1 MDYINDIKQSPMIGL
16 TGTTGGVGGLAFRS
30 VATKTY
36 VNDVFSTYL
45 YTGTA
50 SARSINNGIDL
61 AGKGGMT
68 WIKDRS
74 TAYNHVLQDTV
85 RGAGATTKL
94 SSNLTATQGGG
105 ENAYQWSGYISAFSN
120 TGFSLDKTGSGS
132 VDWANVNKNGDDY
145 AAWSFR

>member
-50 SARSINNGIDL
+50 SARSINNRRMGR
-61 AGKGGMT
+61 
-68 WIKDRS
+68 W
-74 TAYNHVLQDTV
+74 
-85 RGAGATTKL
+85 
-94 SSNLTATQGGG
+94 
-105 ENAYQWSGYISAFSN
+105 
-120 TGFSLDKTGSGS
+120 
-132 VDWANVNKNGDDY
+132 
-145 AAWSFR
+145 